1 MAGKQIPIRVVFVTL
16 DTHLAG
22 AVERAERKLS
32 GSGIMIGYHAASE
45 WDRDAAALPRAL
57 ADIGRADI
65 VIATMLFMDDHI
77 NAVLPALQARRDQCD
92 AMIGLMSGS
101 EVVRLTRMGGY
112 SMSKPASGMMAV
124 LKRLRGSAKPGAGA
138 DSGGKQMRMLRRLP
152 KILKFIPGTAQD
164 VRAYFLTLQYW
175 LAGSEDNVVQ
185 MVRALVDRYADGPRR
200 SLRGSMGAEAPA
212 EYPEVGLYHS
222 GRIVERIADLP
233 KLRAARGTVG
243 LLMLRSYILARDTGH
258 YDGVIAALEAKGLR
272 VIPAFASG
280 LDARPAIERY
290 FAGVDAVV
298 SLTGFSLIGGP
309 AYNDAEAAAKTL
321 AALDVPYLAAHPV
334 EFQTLDQ
341 WRDSRQGLTALE
353 ATLMVAIPELDGAIA
368 PSVFGG
374 RSEGAAVRAM
384 SSDPERAGALAA
396 KVARLVALRRSERS
410 QRKLGIVLF
419 NFPPNAGAAGT
430 AAFLGVWESLHA
442 TLNRLAAEGYTVDV
456 PSDVDALRRAVLEG
470 NAERFG
476 ADANVHTR
484 IAADDHVRREPHL
497 KEIEAQWG
505 PSPGK
510 LQADSRSIH
519 VLGERFGNV
528 FVGLQPAFGWEGDP
542 MRLLFEAGFAP
553 THAFSAFYRWLREDF
568 GADAVLHFGTHGALE
583 FMPGKQSGMSP
594 ACWPERLI
602 GDLPNFY
609 LYAAN
614 NPSEGLVA
622 KRRAGATLISYLT
635 PSIARAGVY
644 KGLADLK
651 ALLERWRS
659 IDDAAERDAL
669 EAMIREQA
677 DAVDLDAIDLETLAA
692 RLYEVEQSL
701 IPEGLHVLGSSPR
714 GEALD
719 SFLDIFPEAERA
731 LVADRLAAND
741 ELGAVVRALDGR
753 FVSPAPGGDLVAN
766 PDVLPTGRNLHG
778 FDPFRIP
785 SAFAVAQGRTAADT
799 LLARHGD
806 TLPESIAMVL
816 WGSDNLKS
824 EGAQIAQALALI
836 GARPRFDGYGRLAGA
851 ELIPLKELGRPR
863 IDVVISLSGIFRD
876 LLPLQ
881 TRMLAEAAWLAG
893 TADEPEHLNFVRK
906 RTLAHQSSQDCDMD
920 TAALRV
926 FSNAEGAYGANVN
939 QLIDGG
945 VWSDP
950 DELADAFETRKGFAY
965 GRAGTPVR
973 HPALLKAAMA
983 GIDLTYQN
991 LDSVELGVTDLDQYV
1006 DALGGISRSA
1016 ARARGGEAP
1025 PVYIVDATQGAPKV
1039 RTLAD
1044 QVELETRT
1052 RALNPRWYEAQ
1063 LRHGYEGVRNIETH
1077 MTTTLGW
1084 SATAGNIAPWI
1095 YQKLGETFVL
1105 DPEMR
1110 ERLATLNPKASARMA
1125 DRLLEASDRQYWS
1138 PDAAT
1143 LAALRA
1149 AADDIEDRLEGLI
1162 AAE

>member
-1 MAGKQIPIRVVFVTL
+1 MAGKPVPVRVVFVTL

-22 AVERAERKLS
+22 AVERAEPKLS
-32 GSGIMIGYHAASE
+32 GSGITIGYHAASE
-45 WDRDAAALPRAL
+45 WDRDPAALPRAL

-124 LKRLRGSAKPGAGA
+124 LKRLRGSAKPGAGG

-175 LAGSEDNVVQ
+175 LAGSEDNVVE

-200 SLRGSMGAEAPA
+200 SLRGSMNAKAPA

-222 GRIVERIADLP
+222 GRIFERPADLP
-233 KLRAARGTVG
+233 KARNARGTVG
-243 LLMLRSYILARDTGH
+243 VLMLRSYILAQDTGH
-258 YDGVIAALEAKGLR
+258 YDGVIAALEAKGLH

-334 EFQTLDQ
+334 EFQTIEQ

-384 SSDPERAGALAA
+384 SSDPERAAALAA
-396 KVARLVALRRSERS
+396 KVAKLIALRRSERA

-442 TLNRLAAEGYTVDV
+442 TLTRLAAEGYTVEV
-456 PSDVDALRRAVLEG
+456 PSDADALRRAVLEG

-476 ADANVHTR
+476 ADANIHAR
-484 IAADDHVRREPHL
+484 IGADDHVRREPHL
-497 KEIEAQWG
+497 KAIEAQWG

-510 LQADSRSIH
+510 QQADSRSIH
-519 VLGERFGNV
+519 VLGERFGNIL
-528 FVGLQPAFGWEGDP
+528 VGLQPAFGWEADP

-583 FMPGKQSGMSP
+583 FMPGKQTGMSA

-651 ALLERWRS
+651 ALLERWRA
-659 IDDAAERDAL
+659 INDVAERGAL

-677 DAVDLDAIDLETLAA
+677 GAVDLNGADLETLSA

-701 IPEGLHVLGSSPR
+701 IPEGLHVLGSSPQ

-719 SFLDIFPEAERA
+719 RFLDVFPETERV

-753 FVSPAPGGDLVAN
+753 FVPPAPGGDLVAN

-785 SAFAVAQGRTAADT
+785 SAFAVAQGRTAAET
-799 LLARHGD
+799 LLVRHGD
-806 TLPESIAMVL
+806 TLPESVAMVL

-851 ELIPLKELGRPR
+851 ELIPLDELGRPR
-863 IDVVISLSGIFRD
+863 IDVVIALSGIFRD

-893 TADEPEHLNFVRK
+893 TADEPEDLNFVRK
-906 RTLAHQSSQDCDMD
+906 RTLAHQSSQGCDLD

-945 VWSDP
+945 VWSNP

-965 GRAGTPVR
+965 GRGGTPVR

-1006 DALGGISRSA
+1006 DALGGITRSV

-1025 PVYIVDATQGAPKV
+1025 PVYIVDATQGTPKV

-1105 DPEMR
+1105 DPQMR

>member
-1 MAGKQIPIRVVFVTL
+1 MAAETIPVRVAFVTL

-22 AVERAERKLS
+22 AVERAERKLK
-32 GSGIMIGYHAASE
+32 GSGVTIGYHAASE
-45 WDRDAAALPRAL
+45 WDRDAGALPRTI

-65 VIATMLFMDDHI
+65 VIATMLFMEDHI
-77 NAVLPALQARRDQCD
+77 NAVLPALQARRDACD

-101 EVVRLTRMGGY
+101 EIVRLTRMGGY
-112 SMSKPASGMMAV
+112 SMSKPATGLMAA
-124 LKRLRGSAKPGAGA
+124 LKKLRGSAKPGASA
-138 DSGGKQMRMLRRLP
+138 DSGDKQMRMLRRLP

-185 MVRALVDRYADGPRR
+185 MVRGLVDRYADGPRR
-200 SLRGSMGAEAPA
+200 ALRGTMAAKSPT
-212 EYPEVGLYHS
+212 EYPEVGLYHQ
-222 GRIVERIADLP
+222 GRILERIEDLP
-233 KLRAARGTVG
+233 PTKSAQGRVG
-243 LLMLRSYILARDTGH
+243 LLMLRSYVLARDTAH
-258 YDGVIAALEAKGLR
+258 YDGVIAALEAKGLT
-272 VIPAFASG
+272 VVPAFAGG
-280 LDARPAIERY
+280 LDGRPAIER
-290 FAGVDAVV
+290 FFSGVDAVV
-298 SLTGFSLIGGP
+298 SLTGFSLVGGP
-309 AYNDAEAAAKTL
+309 AYNDADAAAETL
-321 AALDVPYLAAHPV
+321 GRLDVPYIAAHPV

-341 WRDSRQGLTALE
+341 WRDGRQGLTPLE

-368 PSVFGG
+368 PAVFGG

-384 SSDPERAGALAA
+384 SSDPERAEALAA
-396 KVARLVALRRSERS
+396 KVVRLVTLRRTERAN
-410 QRKLGIVLF
+410 RKLAIVLF
-419 NFPPNAGAAGT
+419 NFPPNSGAAGT
-430 AAFLGVWESLHA
+430 AAFLGVWESLYA
-442 TLNRLAAEGYTVDV
+442 TLQRLAAEGYDV
-456 PSDVDALRRAVLEG
+456 AVPPSVDALRETVLEG
-470 NAERFG
+470 NASRFG
-476 ADANVHTR
+476 ADANVHAR
-484 IAADDHVRREPHL
+484 IDADDHVRREPHL
-497 KEIEAQWG
+497 KAIEAQWG
-505 PSPGK
+505 PAPGRK
-510 LQADSRSIH
+510 QADSRSIH
-519 VLGERFGNV
+519 VLGAQFGNV

-568 GADAVLHFGTHGALE
+568 GAQAVLHFGTHGALE
-583 FMPGKQSGMSP
+583 FMPGKQTGLSD

-614 NPSEGLVA
+614 NPSEGLIA

-635 PSIARAGVY
+635 PALAKSGLY

-651 ALLERWRS
+651 ALVERWRS
-659 IDDAAERDAL
+659 SEDEAERSVVAT
-669 EAMIREQA
+669 MIRDQA
-677 DAVDLDAIDLETLAA
+677 EAVDLDATDLDGLSG
-692 RLYEVEQSL
+692 RIYEVEQSL
-701 IPEGLHVLGSSPR
+701 IPEGLHVLGR
-714 GEALD
+714 AVEGQALD
-719 SFLDIFPEAERA
+719 RFLDVFPKAERET
-731 LVADRLAAND
+731 VAQRLAAND
-741 ELGAVVRALDGR
+741 EFGALIHALDGG
-753 FVSPAPGGDLVAN
+753 FVPPAPGGDLVAN
-766 PDVLPTGRNLHG
+766 PDVLPTGRNLCG

-785 SAFAVAQGRTAADT
+785 SAFAVAQGREAADR
-799 LLARHGD
+799 LLARHGE
-806 TLPESIAMVL
+806 TLPESVAMVL

-824 EGAQIAQALALI
+824 EGAQLAQALALM

-863 IDVVISLSGIFRD
+863 IDVVIALSGIFRD

-881 TRMLAEAAWLAG
+881 TRMLADAAYLAS
-893 TADEPEHLNFVRK
+893 TADEPEAMNFVLK
-906 RTLAHQSSQDCDMD
+906 RTRAHQAGQGCDLE

-939 QLIDGG
+939 QLIDSGA
-945 VWSDP
+945 WNDP
-950 DELADAFETRKGFAY
+950 DDLAEVFERRKGFAY
-965 GRAGTPVR
+965 GRNGAAVR
-973 HPALLKAAMA
+973 QAELFKAALG

-1006 DALGGISRSA
+1006 DTLGGIARSA
-1016 ARARGGEAP
+1016 ARASGKAP
-1025 PVYIVDATQGAPKV
+1025 PIYIVDATQGAAKV
-1039 RTLAD
+1039 RSLGE

-1052 RALNPRWYEAQ
+1052 RALNPRWYEGQ
-1063 LRHGYEGVRNIETH
+1063 LAHGFEGVRNIEAH

-1084 SATAGNIAPWI
+1084 SATTGSVAPWI

-1105 DPEMR
+1105 DPAMR
-1110 ERLATLNPKASARMA
+1110 TRLATLNPKASARMA

>member
-1 MAGKQIPIRVVFVTL
+1 MAGSAPVRVVFVTL

-22 AVERAERKLS
+22 AVERAERKLK
-32 GSGIMIGYHAASE
+32 GHGVTLGYHAASE
-45 WDRDAAALPRAL
+45 WDRDPDALPRAL
-57 ADIGRADI
+57 DDIARADI

-77 NAVLPALQARRDQCD
+77 NAVLPALQARRDHCD
-92 AMIGLMSGS
+92 AMIGFMSGS
-101 EVVRLTRMGGY
+101 EIVRLTRMGGY

-124 LKRLRGSAKPGAGA
+124 LKKLKGSAKPGSG

-164 VRAYFLTLQYW
+164 LRAYFLTMQYW
-175 LAGSEDNVVQ
+175 LAGSDDNVVQ

-200 SLRGSMGAEAPA
+200 TLRGTMAAQAPA
-212 EYPEVGLYHS
+212 EYPEVGLYRS
-222 GRIVERIADLP
+222 GRIFEELKDLP
-233 KLRAARGTVG
+233 KAKGGTVG
-243 LLMLRSYILARDTGH
+243 LLMLRSYILARDTAH

-272 VIPAFASG
+272 VVPAFASG
-280 LDARPAIERY
+280 LDARPAIARF
-290 FAGVDAVV
+290 FAGLDAVV
-298 SLTGFSLIGGP
+298 NLTGFSLIGGP
-309 AYNDAEAAAKTL
+309 AYNDAAAAAETL
-321 AALDVPYLAAHPV
+321 KALDVPYIAAHPV

-341 WRDSRQGLTALE
+341 WRDGHQGLTPLE

-384 SSDPERAGALAA
+384 SSDPERAASLAK
-396 KVARLVALRRSERS
+396 KVAKLVALRRTPRAH
-410 QRKLGIVLF
+410 RKLGIVLF

-442 TLNRLAAEGYTVDV
+442 TLQRLANEGYAVDV
-456 PSDVDALRRAVLEG
+456 PTDADALREAVLEG
-470 NAERFG
+470 NAARFG
-476 ADANVHTR
+476 ADANVHAR
-484 IAADDHVRREPHL
+484 ISADDHVRREPHL
-497 KEIEAQWG
+497 KAIEATWG
-505 PSPGK
+505 PAPGK

-519 VLGERFGNV
+519 VLGAQFGNV

-553 THAFSAFYRWLREDF
+553 THAFSAFYRWLRTDF
-568 GADAVLHFGTHGALE
+568 AADAVLHFGTHGALE
-583 FMPGKQSGMSP
+583 FMPGKQAGMSA

-635 PSIARAGVY
+635 PPLSHAGLY

-651 ALLERWRS
+651 ALVERWRGS
-659 IDDAAERDAL
+659 QDGAERAAL
-669 EAMIREQA
+669 ATMIRDQA
-677 DAVDLDAIDLETLAA
+677 RAVDLDAGDLGTLAA
-692 RLYEVEQSL
+692 RIYEVEQSL
-701 IPEGLHVLGSSPR
+701 IPEGLHVLGRSAE
-714 GEALD
+714 GEARNR
-719 SFLDIFPEAERA
+719 FLSVFPENERA
-731 LVADRLAAND
+731 QVADRLAAND
-741 ELGAVVRALDGR
+741 ELGALVHALDGR
-753 FVSPAPGGDLVAN
+753 FVPPAPGGDLVAN
-766 PDVLPTGRNLHG
+766 PDVLPTGRNLCG

-785 SAFAVAQGRTAADT
+785 SAFAVARGREAADR
-799 LLARHGD
+799 LLARHGAA
-806 TLPESIAMVL
+806 LPESVAMVL

-851 ELIPLKELGRPR
+851 ELIPLDELGRPR
-863 IDVVISLSGIFRD
+863 IDVVIALSGIFRD

-881 TRMLAEAAWLAG
+881 TRMLAEAAYLAG
-893 TADEPEHLNFVRK
+893 TADEPEAMNFVLK
-906 RTLAHQSSQDCDMD
+906 RTRAHQAAQGCDTE

-945 VWSDP
+945 AWTDP
-950 DELADAFETRKGFAY
+950 DELADAFERRKGFAY
-965 GRAGTPVR
+965 GRNGAAVR
-973 HPALLKAAMA
+973 QHALLRAAL
-983 GIDLTYQN
+983 GQIDLTYQN
-991 LDSVELGVTDLDQYV
+991 LDSVELGVTDIDQYV
-1006 DALGGISRSA
+1006 DTLGGI
-1016 ARARGGEAP
+1016 ARAATRAGGKTP
-1025 PVYIVDATQGAPKV
+1025 PIYIVDATQGAAKV
-1039 RTLAD
+1039 RTLGE

-1052 RALNPRWYEAQ
+1052 RALNPRWYEGQ
-1063 LRHGYEGVRNIETH
+1063 LKHGFEGVRNIEAH

-1084 SATAGNIAPWI
+1084 SATTGQVAPWI

-1110 ERLATLNPKASARMA
+1110 ERLASLNPKASARMA
-1125 DRLLEASDRQYWS
+1125 DRLLEAFDRQYWQ

-1149 AADDIEDRLEGLI
+1149 AAHDIEDRLEGLI